1 MPQQLISETQVKNAL
16 QIDSFRNITKS
27 RIMEF
32 ASLIPN
38 MDKDVA
44 MAIINQFPAYAS
56 AATDMV
62 VQFKEMCD
70 SALKDNKES
79 SKEAIEAYRK
89 ILDDL
94 GELLK
99 KDEISPEERAS
110 ITENMIAIADKISAK
125 DTENK
130 EFLDKVI
137 KHCAHIVTAALILG
151 SVILGVNA
159 KGAKIP
165 FLKK

>member
-1 MPQQLISETQVKNAL
+1 MAQQLITETQVKNAL
-16 QIDSFRNITKS
+16 RIDSFRNISKS
-27 RIMEF
+27 KIMEF

-56 AATDMV
+56 AATNMV
-62 VQFKEMCD
+62 SQFKEMCD
-70 SALKDNKES
+70 NALTDNKDS
-79 SKEAIEAYRK
+79 RKDAIEAYRK

-94 GELLK
+94 SEVLK
-99 KDEISPEERAS
+99 KDDISSEERAV

-130 EFLDKVI
+130 EFIEKVL
-137 KHCAHIVTAALILG
+137 KHGSHIVTVALVLG
-151 SVILGVNA
+151 GVILGVNA

-165 FLKK
+165 FIKR